1 MQLAKQQ
8 LEMALRSAQREV
20 MLITDAELADVH
32 YKLGRICWT
41 MGGHMQTEPH
51 QARAHFEAA
60 TAVESDVQVG
70 TEASTSSQW
79 LRQYAW
85 SCRGVSGVSTVQPVA
100 PLHLLSAAGDA
111 AERGHR
117 GGAA

>member
-1 MQLAKQQ
+1 
-8 LEMALRSAQREV
+8 MALRSAQREV

-70 TEASTSSQW
+70 AGAKHLLTLAVAVLQELLGCLWRVHCAASS
-79 LRQYAW
+79 
-85 SCRGVSGVSTVQPVA
+85 
-100 PLHLLSAAGDA
+100 PLHLLSAADHA
-111 AERGHR
+111 AGKGR
-117 GGAA
+117 GGAAA